1 MAWAQRQALSIDR
14 YVAHLATEQIKPGDT
29 IIGSLPVNLAAAICA
44 RGARYLHLSMELPEH
59 LRGQE
64 LSADQLESL
73 GARLTAYR
81 IEQVQQDAI

>member
-14 YVAHLATEQIKPGDT
+14 YVSHLAPEQIKPGDT

-73 GARLTAYR
+73 GARLKAYR